1 MVLNKI
7 IVPPRTISVMQ
18 ELKNEATTNHLCGM
32 SVPGKDR
39 AFLFGEDEDKINVN
53 AARWVR
59 LMVVYKFIRACTECG
74 FKSVSPKHIRVS
86 LKSLNR
92 GVTWSKFIFKDH
104 SGCHVS
110 NRLE

>member
-1 MVLNKI
+1 M
-7 IVPPRTISVMQ
+7 PPRTTSVMQ
-18 ELKNEATTNHLCGM
+18 EQKNEATTNHLYGM
-32 SVPGKDR
+32 SVPDKGR
-39 AFLFGEDEDKINVN
+39 SFLFEEDEDKTNVN

-59 LMVVYKFIRACTECG
+59 VMVVYNFIRECTECG

-92 GVTWSKFIFKDH
+92 EVMWSKFIFKDH